1 MAVSAMEGDF
11 PFNCLYPVL
20 PAAMEPPMPQTAAAV
35 SPQTVQADAAAALP
49 SFGIALGP
57 LLYYWPRETVLQ
69 FYASVADAP
78 VDRVYLGETV
88 CTRRHE
94 VRHAQWLEIAQML
107 RDAGKEVVLS
117 TPVLVESDT
126 DIAWMRRACAQHDY
140 LVEAND
146 LGAVRCMAGRPF
158 IGGPHLNVYHADTL
172 AWLAGLGAVG
182 CVAPVEMDA
191 RTLGALA
198 SARPAAT
205 RIEAFVWGRMPL
217 AFSARCFTAR
227 HHRLRKDS
235 CEFRCMDYP
244 DGLVAAT
251 GEGQAF
257 FTLNGVQTQ
266 SATCLDLCGETL
278 AMARM
283 GVDMLRISPHS
294 GGTLEVVQQLAAIRA
309 GRQAPAP
316 SGITPAGAQHCN
328 GYWHGAA
335 GIVWEARS

>member
-1 MAVSAMEGDF
+1 
-11 PFNCLYPVL
+11 
-20 PAAMEPPMPQTAAAV
+20 MPHTAAAAM
-35 SPQTVQADAAAALP
+35 PHAAAMTG
-49 SFGIALGP
+49 FGIALGP
-57 LLYYWPRETVLQ
+57 LLYYWPREAVLQ

-94 VRHAQWLEIAQML
+94 IRHAQWLEIAQML

-126 DIAWMRRACAQHDY
+126 DIAWMRRACDQHDY

-146 LGAVRCMAGRPF
+146 LGAVRRMAGRPF
-158 IGGPHLNVYHADTL
+158 VGGPHLNAYHADTL

-182 CVAPVEMDA
+182 CVAPVEMDGA
-191 RTLGALA
+191 TLAALA
-198 SARPAAT
+198 AARPAGT
-205 RIEAFVWGRMPL
+205 HLEAFVWGRLPL

-227 HHRLRKDS
+227 HHRLHKDS

-251 GEGQAF
+251 GEGQPF

-266 SATCLDLCGETL
+266 SASCLDLCAEAP

-283 GVDMLRISPHS
+283 GVGMLRVSPHAS
-294 GGTLEVVQQLAAIRA
+294 GTLAVVEQLAAIRA
-309 GRQAPAP
+309 GQRAPAA
-316 SGITPAGAQHCN
+316 SGIAPAGAAPCN
-328 GYWHGAA
+328 GYWHGRA
-335 GIVWEARS
+335 GIAWESGE

>member
-1 MAVSAMEGDF
+1 
-11 PFNCLYPVL
+11 
-20 PAAMEPPMPQTAAAV
+20 MPDTD
-35 SPQTVQADAAAALP
+35 TDTALP

-57 LLYYWPRETVLQ
+57 LLYYWPREKVMQ
-69 FYASVADAP
+69 FYVAVADAP
-78 VDRVYLGETV
+78 VERVYLGETV
-88 CTRRHE
+88 CSRRHE
-94 VRHAQWLEIAQML
+94 LRHADWLELAQML

-146 LGAVRCMAGRPF
+146 LGAVRCMGGRPF
-158 IGGPHLNVYHADTL
+158 VGGPHLNAYHADTL
-172 AWLAGLGAVG
+172 AWLASLGAVG
-182 CVAPVEMDA
+182 CVAPVEMDG

-198 SARPAAT
+198 AARPAGMH
-205 RIEAFVWGRMPL
+205 IEALVWGRMPL

-266 SATCLDLCGETL
+266 SATCLDLCGEAL
-278 AMARM
+278 AMAAM
-283 GVDMLRISPHS
+283 GVQMLRVSPHS
-294 GGTLEVVQQLAAIRA
+294 TGTLEVVRQLAAIRA
-309 GRQAPAP
+309 GVQAPAP
-316 SGITPAGAQHCN
+316 SGIVPAGAQPCN
-328 GYWHGAA
+328 GYWHGSA
-335 GIVWEARS
+335 GIAWEARA

>member
-1 MAVSAMEGDF
+1 MPEI
-11 PFNCLYPVL
+11 
-20 PAAMEPPMPQTAAAV
+20 AAAPMPQAV
-35 SPQTVQADAAAALP
+35 AMPGT
-49 SFGIALGP
+49 GIALGP
-57 LLYYWPRETVLQ
+57 LLYYWPREAVMQ
-69 FYASVADAP
+69 FYASVAEAP

-107 RDAGKEVVLS
+107 RGAGKEVVLS

-126 DIAWMRRACAQHDY
+126 DIAWMRRVCAQDDY

-146 LGAVRCMAGRPF
+146 LGAVRCMEGRPF
-158 IGGPHLNVYHADTL
+158 VGGPHLNVYHADTL
-172 AWLAGLGAVG
+172 AWLAGLGAAG
-182 CVAPVEMDA
+182 CVAPVEMDGG
-191 RTLGALA
+191 TLAALA
-198 SARPAAT
+198 AARPT
-205 RIEAFVWGRMPL
+205 GMRLEAFVWGRLPL

-235 CEFRCMDYP
+235 CAFRCMDYP

-266 SATCLDLCGETL
+266 SATCLDLCGEAP

-283 GVDMLRISPHS
+283 GVGMLRVSPHS
-294 GGTLEVVQQLAAIRA
+294 SGTLAVVQQLAAMRA
-309 GRQAPAP
+309 GERAPAP
-316 SGITPAGAQHCN
+316 SGIAPAGARPCN
-328 GYWHGAA
+328 GYWHGSA
-335 GIVWEARS
+335 GIAWEARA

>member
-1 MAVSAMEGDF
+1 MTAT
-11 PFNCLYPVL
+11 CLYPDM
-20 PAAMEPPMPQTAAAV
+20 PAMPAPLELSMPHTAAATM
-35 SPQTVQADAAAALP
+35 PHAAATP
-49 SFGIALGP
+49 GFGIALGP
-57 LLYYWPRETVLQ
+57 LLYYWPREAVLQ

-94 VRHAQWLEIAQML
+94 IRHAQWLEIAQML
-107 RDAGKEVVLS
+107 REAGKEVVLC

-126 DIAWMRRACAQHDY
+126 DIAWMRRACAQDDY

-158 IGGPHLNVYHADTL
+158 VGGPHLNAYHADTL
-172 AWLAGLGAVG
+172 AWLAGLGAAG
-182 CVAPVEMDA
+182 CVAPVEMDGA
-191 RTLGALA
+191 TLAALA
-198 SARPAAT
+198 AARPGGMQL
-205 RIEAFVWGRMPL
+205 EAFVWGRLPL

-266 SATCLDLCGETL
+266 SATCLDLCGEAL
-278 AMARM
+278 AMAAM
-283 GVDMLRISPHS
+283 GVDMLRVSPHS
-294 GGTLEVVQQLAAIRA
+294 SGTLAVVQQLAAIRA
-309 GRQAPAP
+309 GQRAPAP
-316 SGITPAGAQHCN
+316 SGITPAGAEPCN
-328 GYWHGAA
+328 GYWHGRA
-335 GIVWEARS
+335 GIAWEART